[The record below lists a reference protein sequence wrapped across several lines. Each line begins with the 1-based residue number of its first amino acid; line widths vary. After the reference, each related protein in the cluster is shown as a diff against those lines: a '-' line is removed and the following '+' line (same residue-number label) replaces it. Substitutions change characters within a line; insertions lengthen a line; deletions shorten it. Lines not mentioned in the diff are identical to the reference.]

1 MMSSREDEGG
11 GGGGR
16 ERERQGRW
24 KKIVAECILFPPHLL
39 QQNAGPVV
47 IAVGH

>member
-11 GGGGR
+11 KKKKKKERKTR
-16 ERERQGRW
+16 EVE
-24 KKIVAECILFPPHLL
+24 KIVAECILFPPHLL

>member
-11 GGGGR
+11 KKKERKTR
-16 ERERQGRW
+16 EVE
-24 KKIVAECILFPPHLL
+24 KIVAECILFPPHLL